1 MSKDFAK
8 LKSRTINLKR
18 ASKPDR
24 FNKNAKNLERQFIES
39 KDTTHYSIIDDS
51 GNAVSVTY
59 TLGYSF
65 GSGVTIEGTG
75 ILGNNQMNNFA
86 HEYGNNSYRRSASP
100 ANKLESL
107 KRPMSTMAPIM
118 VFNGD
123 GKLALITG
131 SPGGSQIPNINLQLL
146 VNVIDFN
153 LDIGEATMMPRIH
166 QDSQEPELLVEKTV
180 NFDTRRLLE
189 VLGHNV
195 EISDTIGS
203 TQSIHIVEG
212 IRYGYADLRRP
223 NAKVS
228 IKK

>member
-1 MSKDFAK
+1 
-8 LKSRTINLKR
+8 
-18 ASKPDR
+18 
-24 FNKNAKNLERQFIES
+24 
-39 KDTTHYSIIDDS
+39 
-51 GNAVSVTY
+51 
-59 TLGYSF
+59 
-65 GSGVTIEGTG
+65 
-75 ILGNNQMNNFA
+75 MNNFA

-146 VNVIDFN
+146 VNVLDFN
-153 LDIGEATMMPRIH
+153 LDIGEATMLPRIH

-203 TQSIHIVEG
+203 TQSIHIVDG
-212 IRYGYADLRRP
+212 VRYGYADLRRP